1 MTLEHYITASYY
13 LGACLWLVLYMYIT
27 VSMKELLYDN
37 GKKVH
42 LVKSEMS
49 DISNLIKL
57 MYNGD
62 SRKVK
67 VSAAIH
73 VILISLLVL
82 IPIILLSLESIISR

>member
-1 MTLEHYITASYY
+1 MTLEHYITAGYY
-13 LGACLWLVLYMYIT
+13 IGFCLWLVIYMFLT

-42 LVKSEMS
+42 IAKSEMS

-57 MYNGD
+57 TFNGK

-67 VSAAIH
+67 LSACFH
-73 VILISLLVL
+73 LFFVSLLVL
-82 IPIILLSLESIISR
+82 IPIILLSLQNITN